1 MGQFWNFIQ
10 HKPQL
15 IVVAIFVLISFISW
29 VTRTIEAQ
37 RKRRQAVLDRERAEL
52 EGLRTGPPTAQRPA
66 PAPPQRPAVPSAQ
79 ASLED
84 IAARRRA
91 AMEQLQRRAA
101 GLPPA
106 PSQPQASA
114 ARQEV
119 ARVLGQ
125 VLGVPG
131 TSLPRPAPRPGQT
144 RPIPPRPVQRPPTP
158 APTAR
163 PAPRPAP
170 RPNAESDKAY
180 AVNIPK
186 ASQRTSSPPPAAPRP
201 QGTSARPGARA
212 DAAAA
217 YALNIPQASQSTS
230 SRAPSPLAPAS
241 QRAFAVSRGDLKR
254 SILMREI
261 LAPPVSLRDAGA
273 DQVA

>member
-52 EGLRTGPPTAQRPA
+52 EGLRTGPSTAQRPM
-66 PAPPQRPAVPSAQ
+66 PAQPQRPAAASAQ

-106 PSQPQASA
+106 PPQPRASA

-131 TSLPRPAPRPGQT
+131 TNVPRPAPRPAQQ
-144 RPIPPRPVQRPPTP
+144 RPIPRPVQRPPMP
-158 APTAR
+158 APPAR

-180 AVNIPK
+180 AVNVPK
-186 ASQRTSSPPPAAPRP
+186 ASQHTNAPAAP
-201 QGTSARPGARA
+201 QGTPARPGARA
-212 DAAAA
+212 SAEAASA
-217 YALNIPQASQSTS
+217 YALNIPQAARS
-230 SRAPSPLAPAS
+230 SGPRGSAPLAPVPTS
-241 QRAFAVSRGDLKR
+241 QRAFAVSRQDLRR
-254 SILMREI
+254 SIVMREV
-261 LAPPVSLRDAGA
+261 LSPPVSLREPGA